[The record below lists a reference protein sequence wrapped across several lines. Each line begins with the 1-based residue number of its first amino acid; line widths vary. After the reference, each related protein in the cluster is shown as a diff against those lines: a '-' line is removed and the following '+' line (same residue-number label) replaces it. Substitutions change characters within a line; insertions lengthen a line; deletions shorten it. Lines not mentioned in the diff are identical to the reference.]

1 MSETLK
7 NQKEHILKLLKEKSV
22 MKQDVFRNT
31 VASFEMVKKCVDEIA
46 KELNAETQAIDKR
59 IVVSTLETTS
69 HATQLKVAG
78 DMLEFFM
85 HTNVFEFEKSHAMYR
100 TGYVKQNEYN
110 SYCGII
116 NVYNFL
122 ADSFK
127 FNRLNDLGY
136 LVCRIFINR
145 EMKFFIEARGP
156 IGVKYSSFSDAPLN
170 QEKLHEIINMETG
183 GNDIRIYKYD
193 RIIKKY
199 TTPPNINDDKTTD
212 ILSLNMV
219 IPENNIDLFGYNKNH
234 PFKNLVIHHGIQ
246 IIPFKFYTKDHN
258 LMEYEKVFRD
268 NKTSFI
274 PISRLIQ
281 YMNEKDE

>member
-1 MSETLK
+1 MSDTLN

-31 VASFEMVKKCVDEIA
+31 LSAFEMVKQCVDEIA
-46 KELNAETQAIDKR
+46 TDLNKETQAIDKR
-59 IVVSTLETTS
+59 IVVSTLEKTTY
-69 HATQLKVAG
+69 ATQLKVAG

-85 HTNVFEFEKSHAMYR
+85 HTNVFEFEKSHPMYK

-145 EMKFFIEARGP
+145 EMKFFIETKGP
-156 IGVKYSSFSDAPLN
+156 IGVKYSSFSIEPLN
-170 QEKLHEIINMETG
+170 KEQLLEIIN
-183 GNDIRIYKYD
+183 DLIIYAITFD
-193 RIIKKY
+193 LF
-199 TTPPNINDDKTTD
+199 TPPLEQIREVSVN
-212 ILSLNMV
+212 
-219 IPENNIDLFGYNKNH
+219 E
-234 PFKNLVIHHGIQ
+234 IQ
-246 IIPFKFYTKDHN
+246 
-258 LMEYEKVFRD
+258 EKVSSINLRTGKRLGYGTSASYDDD
-268 NKTSFI
+268 NNMYI
-274 PISRLIQ
+274 
-281 YMNEKDE
+281 

>member
-145 EMKFFIEARGP
+145 EMKFLL
-156 IGVKYSSFSDAPLN
+156 K
-170 QEKLHEIINMETG
+170 QE
-183 GNDIRIYKYD
+183 D
-193 RIIKKY
+193 R
-199 TTPPNINDDKTTD
+199 
-212 ILSLNMV
+212 
-219 IPENNIDLFGYNKNH
+219 
-234 PFKNLVIHHGIQ
+234 
-246 IIPFKFYTKDHN
+246 
-258 LMEYEKVFRD
+258 
-268 NKTSFI
+268 
-274 PISRLIQ
+274 
-281 YMNEKDE
+281 

>member
-136 LVCRIFINR
+136 LVCRIFVNR

-156 IGVKYSSFSDAPLN
+156 IGVKYSSFSDSPLN
-170 QEKLHEIINMETG
+170 QEQLHEIINEMLG
-183 GNDIRIYKYD
+183 KNSGLSYNQVRD
-193 RIIKKY
+193 RY
-199 TTPPNINDDKTTD
+199 EHFRYRC
-212 ILSLNMV
+212 LLNSKS
-219 IPENNIDLFGYNKNH
+219 NSKNYYLF
-234 PFKNLVIHHGIQ
+234 L
-246 IIPFKFYTKDHN
+246 
-258 LMEYEKVFRD
+258 
-268 NKTSFI
+268 
-274 PISRLIQ
+274 
-281 YMNEKDE
+281 